1 MTIKNT
7 ISMGARDSLRA
18 SSTDIEANSWQDGH
32 SASRSDFVSVD
43 IDELL
48 KPRKAD
54 GSLPDVNYF
63 KLVDDSD
70 LIDAGVD
77 VGLPY
82 NGSAPDIGAFE
93 SE

>member
-1 MTIKNT
+1 
-7 ISMGARDSLRA
+7 
-18 SSTDIEANSWQDGH
+18 
-32 SASRSDFVSVD
+32 VD

-48 KPRKAD
+48 QPRKPD
-54 GSLPDVNYF
+54 GSLPDVDYF
-63 KLVDDSD
+63 KLINSSD
-70 LIDAGVD
+70 LIDTGVD

>member
-1 MTIKNT
+1 
-7 ISMGARDSLRA
+7 MGAKDSLKA
-18 SSTDIEANSWQDGH
+18 SSTDIKANSWQDGH
-32 SASRSDFVSVD
+32 AATESDFVSVD

-48 KPRKAD
+48 KDRKAD

-63 KLVDDSD
+63 KLVNGSD

-82 NGSAPDIGAFE
+82 NGSAPDIGTFE

>member
-1 MTIKNT
+1 M
-7 ISMGARDSLRA
+7 
-18 SSTDIEANSWQDGH
+18 
-32 SASRSDFVSVD
+32 D

-54 GSLPDVNYF
+54 GSLPDVKYF
-63 KLVDDSD
+63 KLVDDSE

-93 SE
+93 SEQN